1 MLYHNKLARLLCN
14 TISWPVYFSR
24 NLGRPRINRFDQHE
38 KCYSSSSE
46 VSFSIWNL
54 ENINGTAIGRSAKN
68 QARPIYLLI
77 VIKFY
82 YSRVVMNTVS
92 YCNSRVTIYIRR
104 AFIPKIGNR
113 IQRVKNSIFVENGF
127 RLNKYFFKKTAISH
141 DKHFTLDHEFQ
152 K

>member
-127 RLNKYFFKKTAISH
+127 LLNKYLKNKQSS
-141 DKHFTLDHEFQ
+141 D
-152 K
+152 